1 MSKLQK
7 ILFII
12 NPVSGVG
19 RQKIVES
26 AIEKCLNKSKFSF
39 EIAYTEYVNHA
50 FEIASAKK
58 NHEVDIIAVVGGDGS
73 VNEVA
78 KALKNSNVCLAIIP
92 TGSGNGLALHLGIP
106 TDVEKA
112 VQSLNTFGPQK
123 IDTCMLGEHFFV
135 GTAGIGF
142 DGLISHK
149 FAQSKKRGFWTY
161 VKTTVREYFKFK
173 PFKISLTIDN
183 KVISQ
188 EVMFVT
194 FANSRQFGNNAI
206 ISPLSKSND
215 GIIEICVMKKHNMF
229 KYLWLG
235 ILLFTRKV
243 HKSSLVK
250 YYPIQ
255 SAFVEAECQ
264 YTHIDGEPIQV
275 QGKNKVEVYPNSLKV
290 LC

>member
-1 MSKLQK
+1 MNRQQK

-19 RQKIVES
+19 RQKLVES
-26 AIEKCLNKSKFSF
+26 AIEKYLDKNKFSF
-39 EIAYTEYVNHA
+39 EIAYTEYINHA
-50 FEIASAKK
+50 FEIANEQK
-58 NHEVDIIAVVGGDGS
+58 NREIDIIAVVGGDGS

-106 TDVEKA
+106 TDVERA
-112 VQSLNTFGPQK
+112 VQSLNTFSPQK

-161 VKTTVREYFKFK
+161 VKTTIREYFKFK
-173 PFKISLTIDN
+173 PFKINLTIND
-183 KVISQ
+183 KTISQ

-215 GIIEICVMKKHNMF
+215 GLIEVCVMKKHNMF

-243 HKSSLVK
+243 HKSTLVK
-250 YYPIQ
+250 YYSIQ
-255 SAFVEAECQ
+255 SAFIEANYE
-264 YTHIDGEPIQV
+264 YAHTDGEPIQV
-275 QGKNKVEVYPNSLKV
+275 QGKNKVEVYPNSLIV

>member
-1 MSKLQK
+1 MTKQQK

-12 NPVSGVG
+12 NPISGVG
-19 RQKIVES
+19 RQKVVES
-26 AIEKCLNKSKFSF
+26 AIEKYLDEDKFSF

-50 FEIASAKK
+50 FEIANDKK
-58 NHEVDIIAVVGGDGS
+58 ADAIDIIAVVGGDGS

-78 KALKNSNVCLAIIP
+78 KALKNSSVCLAIIP

-106 TDVEKA
+106 TNVEKA
-112 VQSLNTFGPQK
+112 IQSLNTFRPQK
-123 IDTCMLGEHFFV
+123 IDTCFLGEYFFV

-161 VKTTVREYFKFK
+161 VKTTIREYFKFK
-173 PFKISLTIDN
+173 PFKVKLTIGD
-183 KVISQ
+183 KTVIE

-206 ISPLSKSND
+206 ISPLSKSDD
-215 GIIEICVMKKHNMF
+215 GVIEICVMKKYNMF

-250 YYPIQ
+250 YHSVQ
-255 SAFVEAECQ
+255 SAMVEAECE
-264 YTHIDGEPIQV
+264 YAHIDGEPV
-275 QGKNKVEVYPNSLKV
+275 NVYGKNKIEVFPNSLKV

>member
-1 MSKLQK
+1 MSKLRK

-26 AIEKCLNKSKFSF
+26 AIEKYLDKSKFSF

-50 FEIASAKK
+50 FEIAYAKK
-58 NHEVDIIAVVGGDGS
+58 DQEVDIIAVVGGDGS

-92 TGSGNGLALHLGIP
+92 AGSGNGLALHLGIP

-112 VQSLNTFGPQK
+112 VQSLNIFGPQQM
-123 IDTCMLGEHFFV
+123 DTCMLGKHFFV

-161 VKTTVREYFKFK
+161 VKTTIKEYFKFN
-173 PFKISLTIDN
+173 PFKINLTIGN
-183 KVISQ
+183 KVIMQ

-215 GIIEICVMKKHNMF
+215 GLIEICVMKKHNMF

-235 ILLFTRKV
+235 VLLFTRRV

-250 YYPIQ
+250 YFSIQ
-255 SAFVEAECQ
+255 SAFVEAEYQ
-264 YTHIDGEPIQV
+264 FAHIDGEPIQV
-275 QGKNKVEVYPNSLKV
+275 HGKNKVEVYPNSLKV